1 MPDQSQPPTPAPP
14 SRWTPANVFGLLALL
29 SGWLLTLYFELDP
42 EDVRTLSSEAFA
54 AALAESRTWV
64 RVGNGLMTLAATLLG
79 WSIPLPS
86 LRGGGRGGSGGGS
99 GGSSIGTGL
108 GVGMVLVA
116 TSMLSGCL
124 AREVRAEHDAQVD
137 WQPRPTCRFEAF
149 ADGERAFLM
158 TGPNTCEPD
167 PDICPVVPPPE
178 PEPAP
183 PEVSP

>member
-1 MPDQSQPPTPAPP
+1 MPDQSASQPPTPTPP
-14 SRWTPANVFGLLALL
+14 SRWTPANVLALVAL
-29 SGWLLTLYFELDP
+29 CAGWLLSLVFELDP
-42 EDVRTLSSEAFA
+42 EDVRTLTPEAFA

-86 LRGGGRGGSGGGS
+86 LRGGGHGGSGGS

-108 GVGMVLVA
+108 GVGIVLVSA
-116 TSMLSGCL
+116 SLLAGCL

-149 ADGERAFLM
+149 ADGESVFTLTAP
-158 TGPNTCEPD
+158 TSCEP
-167 PDICPVVPPPE
+167 PPNVCPAPQ

-183 PEVSP
+183 EPEQ